1 MSRQPD
7 DFDGSLEVLYDPEAN
22 QALLLDPDTPVE
34 VRGRGGRL
42 VAFARVGL
50 SVIAV
55 SGFCLIPTA
64 SPADDAAP
72 PSPIVTAEC
81 QITSTLDDGTPSGV
95 LANGSICVKPAPDA
109 GSGGTDGGVS
119 DGDQP
124 AGASEPASSGGGDA
138 SPPDSSPQGPA
149 APAQPEP
156 EFVPTPTEA
165 PAAVA
170 TATASAS
177 TSGGDEK
184 SALSGKSE
192 GSGTSARARAS
203 KPKSASKASG
213 ARKAR
218 TQQRGARRAGMK
230 HRHRA
235 TTNLRLR
242 GKPRPKGMD
251 VNSAAG
257 LVEGLQ
263 SGPLKPPFY
272 VNDEAV
278 IPRFLIKLYKQAGK
292 RYDIAWPILA
302 AINEI
307 ETDFGRNVA
316 VSSAGALGWMQFMP
330 ATWKTY
336 GLDAD
341 HNGKKDPNNP
351 RDAIFAAARY
361 LHAAGAPNNMRRAVF
376 AYNHAGWYVD
386 SVLLRAERIA
396 TQQGERSRDLW
407 RLFETSGRHLEQQVL
422 TDPRISL
429 YECGRQDIEAHRI
442 DRRVL
447 ILLRFLAWSGL
458 HPTVSSLEC
467 GHGYYTKSGN
477 VSHHSSGNA
486 VDISA
491 INGIPI
497 MGHQGSGSVAEATIR
512 ELLTLRGAMR
522 PDQII
527 SLMTFERADNTFA
540 MGDHDDHIH
549 VGFAPLKPSPQVP
562 SGWRFGLGRR
572 ITVDS

>member
-1 MSRQPD
+1 MSRPRND
-7 DFDGSLEVLYDPEAN
+7 SDSSVEVLYDPEAHH
-22 QALLLDPDTPVE
+22 ALLLDPDTPVE
-34 VRGRGGRL
+34 VRGRRGRM

-55 SGFCLIPTA
+55 SGFCLIP
-64 SPADDAAP
+64 SPSSADDLAP
-72 PSPIVTAEC
+72 KPVVTAACE
-81 QITSTLDDGTPSGV
+81 ITATLDDGTPSGV
-95 LANGSICVKPAPDA
+95 LPDGAICVKPAPEDA
-109 GSGGTDGGVS
+109 SGAGGGVS
-119 DGDQP
+119 GGDQP
-124 AGASEPASSGGGDA
+124 AESSEPASSGGGSA
-138 SPPDSSPQGPA
+138 EPSSSPQGSPSTGQQAPDA
-149 APAQPEP
+149 APEP
-156 EFVPTPTEA
+156 VEA

-170 TATASAS
+170 GATGSAS
-177 TSGGDEK
+177 GSGMSSGTAKPAAAVRPSRSSKSRAAGTTSGAK
-184 SALSGKSE
+184 PTRHK
-192 GSGTSARARAS
+192 GS
-203 KPKSASKASG
+203 
-213 ARKAR
+213 
-218 TQQRGARRAGMK
+218 ARRAIAK
-230 HRHRA
+230 NRRRA
-235 TTNLRLR
+235 HTNVRLHV
-242 GKPRPKGMD
+242 KARPKGMD
-251 VNSAAG
+251 VIDG
-257 LVEGLQ
+257 VQ
-263 SGPLKPPFY
+263 PGPLKPALY

-278 IPRFLIKLYKQAGK
+278 IPRFLVKLYKQAGK
-292 RYDIAWPILA
+292 RYDIPWPILA

-316 VSSAGALGWMQFMP
+316 VSSAGAVGWMQFMP
-330 ATWKTY
+330 ATWRTY

-341 HNGKKDPNNP
+341 NNGKKDPNNP

-361 LHAAGAPNNMRRAVF
+361 LHAAGAPHNMRRAVF

-396 TQQGERSRDLW
+396 TQQGERSKDLW
-407 RLFETSGRHLEQQVL
+407 RLFETAGRRLEKQVL
-422 TDPRISL
+422 SDPRISL
-429 YECGRQDIEAHRI
+429 YECGREDIEAHRI

-540 MGDHDDHIH
+540 MSDHADHIH
-549 VGFAPLKPSPQVP
+549 VGFAPLKPTPKVP
-562 SGWRFGLGRR
+562 SDWRFGLGGR
-572 ITVDS
+572 ITVDL